1 MNIDQSNPRGLF
13 YCDSRGVIG
22 VILSTI
28 VALAVSW
35 PLLAQTAYPGSGT
48 STLLLQVNTMPD
60 SFRTWNFDT
69 DDQGNVPTGFSADT
83 VGGGP
88 SGQWKIVADPEA
100 PSVPHVLTQS
110 APCAASACFQLLLAD
125 GLTYE
130 YLDLT
135 VGLKFNSSSARGA
148 AGIVFGVRDKQNFYA
163 ALVDPATDTLELIR
177 VADEHETVLGRAHVK
192 RGKRPWHRLRIQYNT
207 IISKEYI
214 QTSFDGKLAVS
225 VQVETLVSGKIG
237 LVTQGQPV
245 SEFDSLHVAPLYSSR
260 PLSPPAAY

>member
-1 MNIDQSNPRGLF
+1 MNMHQPDPRGPLHG
-13 YCDSRGVIG
+13 DSRGAVA
-22 VILSTI
+22 VILSMM
-28 VALAVSW
+28 VGLSVSW
-35 PLLAQTAYPGSGT
+35 PVLAQTDHPASGI
-48 STLLLQVNTMPD
+48 SALLLQVNTVPD

-69 DDQGNVPTGFSADT
+69 DDQGKMPTGFSADT

-100 PSVPHVLTQS
+100 QSVPHVLTQT
-110 APCAASACFQLLLAD
+110 APCVASDCFQLLLAD

-135 VGLKFNSSSARGA
+135 VGLRFNSNSSRGA

-192 RGKRPWHRLRIQYNT
+192 RGKRPWHRLRIHHNT

-214 QTSFDGKLAVS
+214 QTSFDGTLAVS
-225 VQVETLVSGKIG
+225 VQVEALAAGQIG
-237 LVTQGQPV
+237 LVTQGQPAIG
-245 SEFDSLHVAPLYSSR
+245 FDSLHVAPLYSQR